1 MQTVDADS
9 EELMQCVQAQ
19 DWRQE
24 TGNKELDSEIE
35 KANLPDLV
43 CFSLGL
49 LVALGG
55 IHSQWWRQST
65 LFSLLI

>member
-1 MQTVDADS
+1 MGRKGFVPEVMQTVDADS

-24 TGNKELDSEIE
+24 TGNKEFDSEIE

-43 CFSLGL
+43 CFS
-49 LVALGG
+49 
-55 IHSQWWRQST
+55 I
-65 LFSLLI
+65 